1 MAFGQHQTF
10 YLRLQWLNKGLI
22 EVKKNPRFFYNPDHF
37 ETLGVGKN
45 MAQSI
50 KHWLQAT
57 KVVVPNSTRSAL
69 NITDLGELILTHDPY
84 LQQPFT
90 IALLHNE
97 LVRDEQLA
105 TTWYWFFN
113 IFEERVFDKE
123 LVVAALTR
131 WVNSNRTKIVSVN
144 SLKRDIDCL
153 FALYV
158 HKEYINATPEDV
170 IESPFEK
177 LQILSKTLQQY
188 YLKKPLHIENIEAVL
203 FITLV
208 QYLSEKDM
216 NEISLEEIVNGEKLW
231 GRVFNLSRSEIVE
244 ILENI
249 QQYYPVVFTR
259 TNRLDIVRLSEEHPI
274 SYLQWIERF
283 YLKEEVFQ

>member
-10 YLRLQWLNKGLI
+10 YLRLQWLYKGLKEI
-22 EVKKNPRFFYNPDHF
+22 RENPCFFYDPDHF

-57 KVVVPNSTRSAL
+57 KVAVPNSKRTAL
-69 NITDLGELILTHDPY
+69 NTTKLGEIILKHDPY
-84 LQQPFT
+84 LQKPFT

-97 LVRDEQLA
+97 LVRDEKLA

-123 LVVAALTR
+123 LALTVLTR
-131 WVNSNRTKIVSVN
+131 WVNSNQTKAVSAN

-158 HKEYINATPEDV
+158 PKEYVNATPEDV
-170 IESPFEK
+170 IKSPFED
-177 LQILSKTLQQY
+177 LQLLSKTVQQY
-188 YLKKPLHIENIEAVL
+188 YLKKPLNIENIEDVL
-203 FITLV
+203 FIMLV
-208 QYLSEKDM
+208 QYCSEKEVS
-216 NEISLEEIVNGEKLW
+216 EISLEELVNGEKLW

-244 ILENI
+244 MLENI
-249 QQYYPVVFTR
+249 QQSYPVIFTR
-259 TNRLDIVRLSEEHPI
+259 TNRLDIVRLLEKQPR

-283 YLKEEVFQ
+283 YSKEEVFQ